1 MKTIFRFLG
10 LAVLMSGFA
19 VAGVTSAFA
28 QDPAA
33 TPAPAGPCENL
44 DAANAL
50 YAKVTDNY
58 AHKDWKVRQIA
69 VDSGEEYL
77 KIYGA
82 CAPFEAQV
90 NYIKGALDGW
100 KKSIEAQKIAE
111 RRKELLS
118 RFDPAVPA
126 GNWDVAY
133 ATGKEI
139 VAIDPETAFNQIL
152 VMGSIGL
159 DETLKNP
166 RVTKYNDDTLK
177 FAKMAIEKLNAG
189 KTSKT
194 FGYDKFAYGVKTK
207 PEDKEVN
214 PALSKENA
222 LGWMNYT
229 IGAILYFDKNNKKE
243 ALSYLYK
250 AAQANSQ
257 TQKLP
262 QIYGILGDYYFD
274 EVVRLGDEI
283 KKKTEEMQ
291 GKEPEEAKALLEQTR
306 TLISQQKAYDER
318 GIDAYG
324 RAQKLIPANDARQK
338 AYRDGIGSRIETLYK
353 VRFEK
358 VDGLQAFVAAQ
369 IAKPLPDPTTVP
381 APIVEAEPTSPTTTG
396 TNPTAVPAA
405 NGTKPVAP
413 GTVKPVTAPATNGTK
428 PAATPATTTKK
439 PVSVNGTTTGAT
451 TAAVKPAAKKPV
463 VKKKGTR

>member
-10 LAVLMSGFA
+10 LAILT
-19 VAGVTSAFA
+19 AGIAITGLA

-50 YAKVTDNY
+50 YEKVTTNY
-58 AHKDWKVRQIA
+58 AAKEWKTRQIA

-77 KIYGA
+77 KTYGA
-82 CAPFEAQV
+82 CTTFESQAT
-90 NYIKGALDGW
+90 YIKGALDGW
-100 KKSIEAQKIAE
+100 KKGIELQKIAE
-111 RRKELLS
+111 KRKELLAK
-118 RFDPAVPA
+118 FDPAVPA

-133 ATGKEI
+133 TAGKEL
-139 VAIDPETAFNQIL
+139 VAMDPAIALNQVL
-152 VMGSIGL
+152 VLGSIGL
-159 DETLKNP
+159 DETLKTP

-177 FAKMAIEKLNAG
+177 YAKMAIEMLNAG

-194 FGYDKFAYGVKTK
+194 FGYDKFAYGIKTN
-207 PEDKEVN
+207 PTDKEAN

-229 IGAILYFDKNNKKE
+229 IAAILYFDKNNKKE
-243 ALSYLYK
+243 ALGYLYK
-250 AAQANSQ
+250 ATQVNSQ
-257 TQKLP
+257 TKKLP
-262 QIYGILGDYYFD
+262 QIYGILGDFYFD

-291 GKEPEEAKALLEQTR
+291 GKTAEEAQPLLDQTKAL
-306 TLISQQKAYDER
+306 IAQQKAYDER

-324 RAQKLIPANDARQK
+324 RAQSLIPATDARQK
-338 AYRDGIGSRIETLYK
+338 AYRDGIGTRIETLYK

-358 VDGLQAFVAAQ
+358 VDGLQAFVNAQ

-381 APIVEAEPTSPTTTG
+381 TPIVEAEPVAGTPTTTPVTTG
-396 TNPTAVPAA
+396 VKPA
-405 NGTKPVAP
+405 PP
-413 GTVKPVTAPATNGTK
+413 TVKPTTTPATNGTK
-428 PAATPATTTKK
+428 PATVPATTKK
-439 PVSVNGTTTGAT
+439 PVSVNGATAATTTAT
-451 TAAVKPAAKKPV
+451 VKPAVKKPV